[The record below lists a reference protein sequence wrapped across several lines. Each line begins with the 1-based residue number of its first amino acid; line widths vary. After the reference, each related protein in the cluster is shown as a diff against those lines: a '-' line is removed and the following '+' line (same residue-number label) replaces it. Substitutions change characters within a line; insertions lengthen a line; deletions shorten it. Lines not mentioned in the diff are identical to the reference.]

1 MAGGKKFKP
10 VAPSARIESAPFPR
24 NGAYERSHAMKRVL
38 LLPIALA
45 VMIPAAIVGVLFIK
59 PYDVPEFVEVDS
71 SESAFL
77 IPLEGDT
84 ASQAAFHSVKFLE
97 EKKVAAKRVQ
107 ITHRWNRTGFMP
119 ASGKW
124 IATVRL
130 IKVDRRPITREWTKS
145 HHSGTSSKDEAIA
158 AESKDS
164 VNFSMGVSCT
174 AHIPE
179 DMAAVFLYSYPSKS
193 LADMMDMEVRARIHQ
208 IIAEESGQYSL
219 FELPTKKN
227 DIMKA
232 VREDVIPFFKKK
244 GIEITTLAM
253 LGGLNFENSE
263 IQRAIDDA
271 AKAAQLKV
279 TAEAKKAAADVE
291 EAMKASQ
298 LKLAAEGKRVAQEI
312 DNKTQLLAVEGKAAV
327 AKREIESKMEIEKIR
342 MDAEV
347 ALKIRAAEAEAEG
360 LKKMFD
366 AKAYEAQKASEHG
379 DTYVR
384 LRQLEA
390 EANRWKTWDGRFPSW
405 MVHMGY
411 GPPGSLS
418 PAMLLPPMFPPDG
431 TKISRADDK
440 K

>member
-1 MAGGKKFKP
+1 
-10 VAPSARIESAPFPR
+10 
-24 NGAYERSHAMKRVL
+24 MKRLAVFLVL
-38 LLPIALA
+38 L
-45 VMIPAAIVGVLFIK
+45 VPAALFGALFIK
-59 PYDVPEFVEVDS
+59 PYDVPEFVDVDS

-84 ASQAAFHSVKFLE
+84 ANQAAFHSVKFLE

-124 IATVRL
+124 IGTVRV

-145 HHSGTSSKDEAIA
+145 HGTGTSSKDEAIG

-164 VNFSMGVSCT
+164 VNFSMAISCT

-179 DMAAVFLYSYPSKS
+179 EMAAVFLYSYPSKS
-193 LADMMDMEVRARIHQ
+193 LADMMDMEVRARIQQ
-208 IIAEESGQYSL
+208 IIAEEAGMHSL

-227 DIMKA
+227 DMMKA

-253 LGGLNFENSE
+253 LGGLQFDNPE

-279 TAEAKKAAADVE
+279 AAEAKRYAVEIE
-291 EAMKASQ
+291 EAMKATQ
-298 LKLAAEGKRVAQEI
+298 LKLAADGKRVAQEI
-312 DNKTQLLAVEGKAAV
+312 DNKTQLLAIEGKAAV
-327 AKREIESKMEIEKIR
+327 AKREIESKMEIERIR

-347 ALKIRAAEAEAEG
+347 LLKIRGAEAEAETI
-360 LKKMFD
+360 KKIAE

-379 DTYVR
+379 DTFVR
-384 LRQLEA
+384 LRLLET
-390 EANRWKTWDGRFPSW
+390 EAQRWKLWNGQFPSYV
-405 MVHMGY
+405 MQFGN
-411 GPPGSLS
+411 GQGSLS
-418 PAMLLPPMFPPDG
+418 PTMFLPSLPAAEALK
-431 TKISRADDK
+431 TSRADDK

>member
-1 MAGGKKFKP
+1 MT
-10 VAPSARIESAPFPR
+10 R
-24 NGAYERSHAMKRVL
+24 NLSLLITLVVL
-38 LLPIALA
+38 L
-45 VMIPAAIVGVLFIK
+45 IPASIVGALFIK
-59 PYDVPEFVEVDS
+59 PYDVPEFVDVDS

-84 ASQAAFHSVKFLE
+84 TNQAAFHSVKFLE

-107 ITHRWNRTGFMP
+107 ITHRWSRTGFLP
-119 ASGKW
+119 ASGHW
-124 IATVRL
+124 IPTVRL

-145 HHSGTSSKDEAIA
+145 HKSGTSSKDEAIA

-179 DMAAVFLYSYPSKS
+179 DKAAEFLYSYPSKS
-193 LADMMDMEVRARIHQ
+193 LADMLDMEVRARIHQ
-208 IIAEESGQYSL
+208 IIAEESGTYSL

-232 VREDVIPFFKKK
+232 VRDDVIPFFQKK
-244 GIEITTLAM
+244 GIHITTLAM
-253 LGGLNFENSE
+253 LGGLNFDNIE

-271 AKAAQLKV
+271 AKAGQLKV
-279 TAEAKKAAADVE
+279 AAEAKKAAADVE
-291 EAMKASQ
+291 EAMKANQ
-298 LKLAAEGKRVAQEI
+298 LKLAAEARRVAMEI
-312 DNKTQLLAVEGKAAV
+312 DNKTSLLAVEGKAAV

-347 ALKIRAAEAEAEG
+347 MLKIRAAEAEAESMRK
-360 LKKMFD
+360 LFD
-366 AKAYEAQKASEHG
+366 AKVYEAQKASEHG
-379 DTYVR
+379 ETYVR

-390 EANRWKTWDGRFPSW
+390 DANRWKLWDGRFPSW
-405 MVHMGY
+405 MVQMGY
-411 GPPGSLS
+411 GSPGSVS
-418 PAMLLPPMFPPDG
+418 PSMLLPPLQAADVLK
-431 TKISRADDK
+431 TSRADDK

>member
-1 MAGGKKFKP
+1 
-10 VAPSARIESAPFPR
+10 
-24 NGAYERSHAMKRVL
+24 MKRLIVPLIL
-38 LLPIALA
+38 L
-45 VMIPAAIVGVLFIK
+45 IPAALFGVLFIK

-84 ASQAAFHSVKFLE
+84 ANQATFHSVKFLE

-107 ITHRWNRTGFMP
+107 ITHRWNRTGFLP

-124 IATVRL
+124 IGTVRV

-145 HHSGTSSKDEAIA
+145 HGTGTSSKDEAVS

-164 VNFSMGVSCT
+164 VNFSMGISCT

-193 LADMMDMEVRARIHQ
+193 LADMLDMEVRARIQ
-208 IIAEESGQYSL
+208 QVIAEEAGRYSL
-219 FELPTKKN
+219 FDLPTKKN

-232 VREDVIPFFKKK
+232 VRDDAIPFFNKK

-253 LGGLNFENSE
+253 LGGLNFDNPE

-279 TAEAKKAAADVE
+279 AAEAKRYAAEIE
-291 EAMKASQ
+291 EAMKATQ
-298 LKLAAEGKRVAQEI
+298 LKLAADGKRVAQEI

-327 AKREIESKMEIEKIR
+327 AKREMESKMEIERIR

-347 ALKIRAAEAEAEG
+347 LLKIRGAEAEAETIR
-360 LKKMFD
+360 KIAE
-366 AKAYEAQKASEHG
+366 AKAYEAHKASEHG

-384 LRQLEA
+384 LRLLET
-390 EANRWKTWDGRFPSW
+390 EAQRWKLWNGQFPSYV
-405 MVHMGY
+405 MQFGN
-411 GPPGSLS
+411 GQQGSLS
-418 PAMLLPPMFPPDG
+418 PTMFLPPLPAADVLK
-431 TKISRADDK
+431 TSRADDK